1 MRCKCKARFTSNM
14 DKYNVEMHVTRE
26 IPAANL
32 EIKYDYPKKKVL
44 IYICKDFSGYNDT
57 TSMTITVDADDM
69 KRIAEQ
75 ILSGED
81 QECMTT

>member
-32 EIKYDYPKKKVL
+32 EIKYDYPKKRYLYTSVRT
-44 IYICKDFSGYNDT
+44 SQVT
-57 TSMTITVDADDM
+57 TIPL
-69 KRIAEQ
+69 R
-75 ILSGED
+75 
-81 QECMTT
+81 